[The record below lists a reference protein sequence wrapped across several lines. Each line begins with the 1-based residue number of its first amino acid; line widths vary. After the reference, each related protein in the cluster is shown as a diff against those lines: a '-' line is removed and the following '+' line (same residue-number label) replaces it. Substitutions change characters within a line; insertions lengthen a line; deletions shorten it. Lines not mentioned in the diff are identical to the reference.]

1 MRAPSQA
8 SAAQGARQINE
19 RRWREFMAFVDRHAQ
34 SFWMFRGVGDA
45 ERHLLLPKIGRDPDR
60 YDPKLERKLFE
71 NFRRRAA
78 QFLDTRGLS
87 IWDSL
92 ALAQH
97 HGLPTR
103 LLDWTSNPLVAAYFA
118 VSSPPQDTTARVY
131 AVRAR
136 DRIDDTEIGD
146 PMTYRGPVAFF
157 VPAHVARRIVS
168 QRGFFTVHPQP
179 AEPWTPPRAD
189 SFDVGRTHRAFF
201 RRRLFYLGIDPSHI
215 KADLDGVCETLSWQ
229 FDRSIAIGRFDY

>member
-1 MRAPSQA
+1 MAETVQSLAKQSIRP
-8 SAAQGARQINE
+8 ARE
-19 RRWREFMAFVDRHAQ
+19 KHWREFMAFVDRHAQ
-34 SFWMFRGVGDA
+34 AFWMFRGVADS
-45 ERHLLLPKIGRDPDR
+45 ENHLLVPKVGRDPAR
-60 YDPKLERKLFE
+60 YDAKLERKLFE

-87 IWDSL
+87 AWDGL

-118 VSSPPQDTTARVY
+118 VSTTPQDATARIY

-136 DRIDDTEIGD
+136 DRIDDTEAGD
-146 PMTYRGPVAFF
+146 PMTYDGPVKFF
-157 VPAHVARRIVS
+157 APFHVAPRIVS
-168 QRGFFTVHPQP
+168 QRGFFTVHPRP
-179 AEPWTPPRAD
+179 AEPWMPQRAGMFDID
-189 SFDVGRTHRAFF
+189 SSYRAFF